1 MTATAASEQT
11 AEQQSTACYVYGLVP
26 ADVEPEPGAR
36 GLGDPPAAVTL
47 VRHGDIAALV
57 SEIDPTQPLGRP
69 EDLLAHEDLLDATAT
84 EVPVLP
90 LRFGA
95 VMTDLDAVEQE
106 LLAAHHDAFRAALDA
121 LEGRVEYAVKAR
133 FDEQVVLR
141 EVLTED
147 ARVVELRDRIGDQP
161 EDATRDLRMQLG
173 ELVNQAVEAK
183 RAEATDELVE
193 AVASYADQHVVREPT
208 HERDAAHV
216 AFLVE
221 ASRDDE
227 FRAAVDEVVDRW
239 EGRAGV
245 RLLGPLAP
253 YDFVGQVRPGG

>member
-1 MTATAASEQT
+1 MTATATSEET
-11 AEQQSTACYVYGLVP
+11 TEQQHTACYVYGLVP
-26 ADVEPEPGAR
+26 ADVEPAPDAR
-36 GLGDPPAAVTL
+36 GLGDPPATVTL
-47 VRHGDIAALV
+47 VRQGDIAALV

-69 EDLLAHEDLLDATAT
+69 EDLLAHEELLDATVT

-95 VMTDLDAVEQE
+95 VMSDVDAVAEE
-106 LLAAHHDAFRAALDA
+106 LLAAHHDAFRDALDA

-141 EVLTED
+141 EVLSENPQ
-147 ARVVELRDRIGDQP
+147 AVELRERIGDQP
-161 EDATRDLRMQLG
+161 EDATRDLRIQLG
-173 ELVNQAVEAK
+173 ELVTQAVEAK

-193 AVASYADQHVVREPT
+193 AVAPYAEQHVVREPT

-216 AFLVE
+216 ALLVE
-221 ASRDDE
+221 TRRADE
-227 FRAAVDEVVDRW
+227 FRAAVDEVVGRW
-239 EGRAGV
+239 EGRVDV
-245 RLLGPLAP
+245 RLLGPLAA